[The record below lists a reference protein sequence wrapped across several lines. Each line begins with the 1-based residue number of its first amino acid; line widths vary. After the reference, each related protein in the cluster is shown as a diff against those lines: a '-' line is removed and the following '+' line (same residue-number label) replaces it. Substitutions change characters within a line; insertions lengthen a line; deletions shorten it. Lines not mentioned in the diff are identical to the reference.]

1 MVEETVLDALVAA
14 APTIESDPQK
24 WSEAFCAAYEGNQED
39 FSAFIE
45 ALKQQDVDQYE
56 VEAVEQVLRE
66 ERELY
71 AVEELCRDGA
81 DDLRYS
87 FGAAVDR
94 LSEQAAPAEPEEEA
108 ADQVAEPAAAYDRDE
123 AFPWVMEL
131 VNAVI
136 AEWDGTDET
145 WPGFQQTVAGYA
157 DRQSG
162 GRADLIAATAGF
174 FTEIDA
180 AGPNR
185 IATLQAYG
193 ITVTVPDSASPDEAA
208 YNREETF
215 PWIAEQVTTL
225 VGEWDRTG
233 ETWPGFREKVAVLVE
248 QASGG
253 RADLVAASTGFFDE
267 IDAAGP
273 DRVATLQA
281 YGVAFPE
288 PDAAPDELSP
298 EIIAELDTVAEDII
312 SLLGEDDSLDLSS
325 FEPEEIEK
333 AIEDALQAV
342 QNPS

>member
-1 MVEETVLDALVAA
+1 MVEETVLDAVVAA
-14 APTIESDPQK
+14 APTIESDPEK
-24 WSEAFCAAYEGNQED
+24 WSAAFCAAYEENKED
-39 FSAFIE
+39 FGAFVE

-56 VEAVEQVLRE
+56 VEALEQVLRE
-66 ERELY
+66 EREMY

-81 DDLRYS
+81 DDLRYA
-87 FGAAVDR
+87 FAAAVDR
-94 LSEQAAPAEPEEEA
+94 VAGQAAPAEPEAEEDA
-108 ADQVAEPAAAYDRDE
+108 AEPAAAYDRDE
-123 AFPWVMEL
+123 AFPWVMAL

-136 AEWDGTDET
+136 AEWDTTDES
-145 WPGFQQTVAGYA
+145 WPGFRQTVAGHA

-174 FTEIDA
+174 FDEIDA
-180 AGPNR
+180 AGPDR

-193 ITVTVPDSASPDEAA
+193 ITVAAAASPGGTEDAT

-215 PWIAEQVTTL
+215 PWIAEQVTT
-225 VGEWDRTG
+225 VAGQWDRTD
-233 ETWPGFREKVAVLVE
+233 ETWPEFKEEVAALVE

-253 RADLVAASTGFFDE
+253 RADLIAAVTGFFDE

-273 DRVATLQA
+273 DRIATLQA

-288 PDAAPDELSP
+288 PDAAPEELSP
-298 EIIAELDTVAEDII
+298 EIIAELDTIAEDII
-312 SLLGEDDSLDLSS
+312 SLLGEDDSLDLSD
-325 FEPEEIEK
+325 FEPEDIEK